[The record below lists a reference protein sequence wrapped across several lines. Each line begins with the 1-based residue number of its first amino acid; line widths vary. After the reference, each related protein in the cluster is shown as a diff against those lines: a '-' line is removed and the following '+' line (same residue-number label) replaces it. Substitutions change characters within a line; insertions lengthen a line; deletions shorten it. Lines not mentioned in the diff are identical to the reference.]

1 MPIFIFFMPVIFAPF
16 VKKIIEYAESIARLY
31 GHQEILPAHLV
42 WALLK
47 HHTNSYITA
56 YIETKTH
63 LVTLKQHLLQFLEQ
77 MESKV
82 GEPVL
87 SAVVEFILKDA
98 YTEAKD
104 FQSEIILPEYIFLA
118 TLKHQTFE
126 NLSYVEAKDFIQ
138 TKTDK
143 LLHQHTEINWT
154 KQNALLQLLKS
165 LDDLYRVGKI
175 TLKPYL
181 HQAYNQAREEIRGF
195 ALLVEEAG
203 KANKITIELVE
214 STRQTLAI
222 EQTLRF
228 LAHRKYPL
236 EEAFLYLYDTQE
248 WIKIVVAPKEI
259 FIAQE
264 NHAYSD
270 VLQVGL
276 ANL

>member
-1 MPIFIFFMPVIFAPF
+1 MPIIFAPF

-47 HHTNSYITA
+47 HHTNGYITA

-63 LVTLKQHLLQFLEQ
+63 LVTLKQHLLQFLEK
-77 MESKV
+77 MESKA

-87 SAVVEFILKDA
+87 SVVVEFILKDA

-118 TLKHQTFE
+118 TLKHQIFE
-126 NLSYVEAKDFIQ
+126 NLSYAEAKDFIQ
-138 TKTDK
+138 AKTDK

-154 KQNALLQLLKS
+154 KQNTLLQLLKS
-165 LDDLYRVGKI
+165 LDDLYRAGKI
-175 TLKPYL
+175 ALKPYL

-214 STRQTLAI
+214 SARQTLAI

-248 WIKIVVAPKEI
+248 WIKIVIAPKEI
-259 FIAQE
+259 YIAQE
-264 NHAYSD
+264 NHSYSD
-270 VLQVGL
+270 LLQVDL
-276 ANL
+276 ADL